1 MIDESQ
7 YDKNWSLAGKIIYD
21 KSNNIFMIFTGS
33 SALNLG
39 YTADAAR
46 RLNKIEI
53 LPLTY
58 SHHLKLKY
66 GINLN
71 NNYEILFDLLFNGN
85 IDESQKLEFETRNK
99 LINTLEYTT
108 VDWDKYIFYGG
119 YPVYF
124 NEKDNKII
132 LDKIVEMTKKVVNTD
147 MLNIKNISE
156 QNQTYSNRIIRYLA
170 SVESADISKNKISK
184 YLNTPSANVE
194 NILNIL
200 EKTGLLFHLEAYGT
214 SSKRTRN
221 PGNTILQQAV

>member
-1 MIDESQ
+1 
-7 YDKNWSLAGKIIYD
+7 
-21 KSNNIFMIFTGS
+21 MIFTGS

-71 NNYEILFDLLFNGN
+71 NNYERLFDLLFNGN

-108 VDWDKYIFYGG
+108 VDWNKYIFYGG

-132 LDKIVEMTKKVVNTD
+132 RDKIVEMTKKVVNTD

-156 QNQTYSNRIIRYLA
+156 QNQTYSNRIIRYLHLLNLQTYQ
-170 SVESADISKNKISK
+170 KTK
-184 YLNTPSANVE
+184 YQ
-194 NILNIL
+194 NI
-200 EKTGLLFHLEAYGT
+200 
-214 SSKRTRN
+214 
-221 PGNTILQQAV
+221 

>member
-7 YDKNWSLAGKIIYD
+7 YDKNWALAGKIIYD

-124 NEKDNKII
+124 NEKDSNVIRE
-132 LDKIVEMTKKVVNTD
+132 KIVEMTKKVVNTD

-170 SVESADISKNKISK
+170 SVESADISKNKIFK
-184 YLNTPSANVE
+184 
-194 NILNIL
+194 
-200 EKTGLLFHLEAYGT
+200 HL
-214 SSKRTRN
+214 KC
-221 PGNTILQQAV
+221 